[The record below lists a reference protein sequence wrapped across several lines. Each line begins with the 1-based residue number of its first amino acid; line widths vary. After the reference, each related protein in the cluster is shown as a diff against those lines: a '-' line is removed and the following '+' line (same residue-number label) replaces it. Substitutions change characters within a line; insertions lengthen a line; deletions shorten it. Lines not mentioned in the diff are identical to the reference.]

1 MNKNSSKLEYSEEE
15 LLEYLIKQLNDKRDD
30 FSIFAIRELKHFN
43 YPKTIE
49 LLVDIVNKE
58 PNSRKKEEAIKS
70 LKVKQQNNFIKQAI
84 LKQISSPV
92 ERVRSEAAELLKEY
106 GESLAPE
113 LQKLTLEDLP
123 KPSLAKGIWLLGQ
136 IGDSSTIDFFNSNKV
151 FSKEEIQNSIKDA
164 VNSIKSRNVKLLLD
178 DIKKKEME

>member
-1 MNKNSSKLEYSEEE
+1 MNNNLSEHDYSEEE
-15 LLEYLIKQLNDKRDD
+15 LLEFLIKQVDDKRDD

-49 LLVDIVNKE
+49 LLVDIIAKE
-58 PNSRKKEEAIKS
+58 TNSRKKEEAIRS
-70 LKVKQQNNFIKQAI
+70 LKVKQQNKFIKQAV
-84 LKQISSPV
+84 LQQISSPA

-123 KPSLAKGIWLLGQ
+123 KPALTKSIWLLGQ
-136 IGDSSTIDFFNSNKV
+136 VGDSSTIDFFNSNKV
-151 FSKEEIQNSIKDA
+151 FSKKEMQDSIEDA
-164 VNSIKSRNVKLLLD
+164 VNSIKSRNVKLLLE
-178 DIKKKEME
+178 DIKKKGME

>member
-1 MNKNSSKLEYSEEE
+1 LNKKPSEHYYSEEE
-15 LLEYLIKQLNDKRDD
+15 LLDYLIKLVDDKRDD

-43 YPKTIE
+43 FPKTIE

-58 PNSRKKEEAIKS
+58 PNNRKKEEAIRS
-70 LKVKQQNNFIKQAI
+70 LKVKQQNKFIKQAI

-123 KPSLAKGIWLLGQ
+123 KNALNKSIWLLGQ

-151 FSKEEIQNSIKDA
+151 FSKKEMKHLIEDA